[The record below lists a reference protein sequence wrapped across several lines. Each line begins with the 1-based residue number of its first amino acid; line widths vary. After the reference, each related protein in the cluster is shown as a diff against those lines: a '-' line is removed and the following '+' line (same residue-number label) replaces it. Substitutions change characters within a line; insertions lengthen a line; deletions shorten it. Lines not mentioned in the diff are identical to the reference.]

1 VDGEGVL
8 YVADGMSM
16 LALMGPD
23 RLARRVAT
31 FATGG
36 FPGFFEK
43 PRGDGAIERFWLQP
57 APESLRGI
65 VPVKKRRFFATG
77 LDQVAG
83 LAIANDNDVLVA
95 ESSTGRVLQIRDG
108 NITVVASDLG
118 RPMGIACESD
128 GRLTIADAKYGR
140 ILRIH
145 NGDTRTLVT
154 GLREPHGLAIHGANY
169 FVVDRAAKT
178 LLQISRED
186 AVVSVI
192 ASHLPIGTSAGAN
205 QRVLSRY

>member
-1 VDGEGVL
+1 
-8 YVADGMSM
+8 MR
-16 LALMGPD
+16 D
-23 RLARRVAT
+23 RAFLVAT
-31 FATGG
+31 SAGVVARYRPGEEAT
-36 FPGFFEK
+36 
-43 PRGDGAIERFWLQP
+43 
-57 APESLRGI
+57 
-65 VPVKKRRFFATG
+65 VFATG

-192 ASHLPIGTSAGAN
+192 ASNLPIAHRRVRN
-205 QRVLSRY
+205 QRVLPGTETVARATHSLLRTCGSS